1 MDKTTFTKGKVSGR
15 EIIFARCMGKK
26 GRVYGFMV
34 SIRVLKVKV
43 GSVDTLNSS
52 FLAMLPCKNN
62 LSPTHLL
69 W

>member
-26 GRVYGFMV
+26 GRVNGFIVSTRVMV
-34 SIRVLKVKV
+34 
-43 GSVDTLNSS
+43 
-52 FLAMLPCKNN
+52 
-62 LSPTHLL
+62 LL